1 MRLKQLLST
10 LFLLSLT
17 FGSFADAFDELEAE
31 TYERG
36 NATKT
41 HIEMDDEFG
50 GCMKER
56 QENKQRV
63 GKMLDTLK
71 SKKNKIAKLEAKIDS
86 LKTKLNKR
94 QKPKICDTSE
104 LTRQIEKLQ
113 ARNTKLNSKNGR
125 LTDDLYALKNAQA
138 KASGSAQTALLN
150 AQQEIQQ
157 LNEYIDKLRSERTEI
172 SHTQQEVPNP
182 RRPVVVN
189 KLPLIDDAID
199 IVETVDAS
207 WSTSAGNFKS
217 RLDQDFRYICPS
229 RGAIGKLFGGNQNKY
244 YVGSS
249 VCTAAVHAGLITA
262 KSGGSAVIRII
273 TNKSGYK
280 GSYKNSVQGRNSNN
294 KQGFIFLR

>member
-10 LFLLSLT
+10 LFLLNLT

-41 HIEMDDEFG
+41 HTEMDDEFG
-50 GCMKER
+50 GCMRER

-86 LKTKLNKR
+86 LKAKLNKP

-113 ARNTKLNSKNGR
+113 ARNTKLKSKNGR
-125 LTDDLYALKNAQA
+125 LTDDMYALKNAQA

-172 SHTQQEVPNP
+172 SHTQQVVPNP
-182 RRPVVVN
+182 LRPVVN
-189 KLPLIDDAID
+189 KLPRIDDSID

-207 WSTSAGNFKS
+207 WSTSAGNFKR
-217 RLDQDFRYICPS
+217 RLDQDFAFNCPS
-229 RGAIGKLFGGNQNKY
+229 RGAIGKVFGGNQNKY
-244 YVGSS
+244 NVGSS